1 MLEKMIEKFVKG
13 TKYYLALED
22 RVDKLETDIDT
33 FEEEIERLN
42 VLIALNKTKARKIIR
57 ITNSLIKRED
67 SVNTKKEIK
76 ALCNEIIKGE
86 K

>member
-1 MLEKMIEKFVKG
+1 MLEKLIKKFVVG

-22 RVDKLETDIDT
+22 RVNKLETDIDT

-42 VLIALNKTKARKIIR
+42 VLIATNKTKARKIIR
-57 ITNSLIKRED
+57 IVKGLIKRED
-67 SVNTKKEIK
+67 SISTTKEIK

-86 K
+86 